1 MNGVDLF
8 LVLIFLL
15 SVGSGYKQG
24 FIAGIF
30 SLFIWLGSL
39 VVALLFY
46 QYLADWLLTIIPKL
60 QVWAVPLS
68 FLIILIGIRSIL
80 SLITDRFLSHIP
92 KESHHNHI
100 NKFGGI
106 IPGAINGMVWATI
119 LSALLLAI
127 PLSDA
132 ITQKARESKIANRL
146 SAYVEWL
153 DEKFAPVFDEAVAK
167 TINKVTVDP
176 ESVKSVRLPFT
187 VSNPDPRPD
196 LEAEMLDMLNE
207 ERRKKGL
214 DPLQADEESKT
225 VARNHSL
232 DMFSRGYFSHIS
244 PEGQTPGNRM
254 RKGGVRFITSGEN
267 LALGQTLL
275 ICHNG
280 LMNSPGH
287 RANILNPA
295 YGRVGIGILDGG
307 KYGLMITQ
315 NFRN

>member
-15 SVGSGYKQG
+15 SVWSGYKQG
-24 FIAGIF
+24 FISGIF

-39 VVALLFY
+39 AVALFLY
-46 QYLADWLLTIIPKL
+46 QYLADWLLQIFPKL
-60 QVWAVPLS
+60 QVWAMPLS
-68 FLIILIGIRSIL
+68 FLIILIFSRSIL
-80 SLITDRFLSHIP
+80 SLITDRFLSYIP

-106 IPGAINGMVWATI
+106 IPGAINGLVWATI
-119 LSALLLAI
+119 LSAIILAI
-127 PLSDA
+127 PLSDT
-132 ITQKARESKIANRL
+132 ITKKARESKIANQL

-167 TINKVTVDP
+167 TINKVTIDP

-187 VSNPDPRPD
+187 VSNPEPRPD

-254 RKGGVRFITSGEN
+254 RKGGVRFLTSGEN

>member
-8 LVLIFLL
+8 LVVIFLF
-15 SVGSGYKQG
+15 SVWSGYKQG

-39 VVALLFY
+39 VVALFLY
-46 QYLADWLLTIIPKL
+46 QYLADWLLQIFPKL
-60 QVWAVPLS
+60 QVWAMPLS
-68 FLIILIGIRSIL
+68 FLIILIISRSIL

-106 IPGAINGMVWATI
+106 IPGAINGLVWATI

-127 PLSDA
+127 PLSDS
-132 ITQKARESKIANRL
+132 ITKNTRESKIANRL

-176 ESVKSVRLPFT
+176 ESVKSVRLPYT
-187 VSNPDPRPD
+187 VSNPEPRPD
-196 LEAEMLDMLNE
+196 LESEMLDMLNE

-214 DPLQADEESKT
+214 DPLKADEESKM
-225 VARNHSL
+225 VARDHSL
-232 DMFSRGYFSHIS
+232 DMFRRGYFSHIS

>member
-39 VVALLFY
+39 VVALFLY
-46 QYLADWLLTIIPKL
+46 QYLADWLLTIFPKL

-68 FLIILIGIRSIL
+68 FLIILIVIRSIL

-176 ESVKSVRLPFT
+176 ESEKSVRLPFT
-187 VSNPDPRPD
+187 VSNPDPRPE

>member
-15 SVGSGYKQG
+15 SVWSGYKQG
-24 FIAGIF
+24 FISGIF

-39 VVALLFY
+39 AVALFLY
-46 QYLADWLLTIIPKL
+46 QYLADWLLQIFPKL
-60 QVWAVPLS
+60 QVWAMPLS
-68 FLIILIGIRSIL
+68 FLIILIFSRSIL
-80 SLITDRFLSHIP
+80 SLITDRFLSYIP

-100 NKFGGI
+100 NKVGGI
-106 IPGAINGMVWATI
+106 IPGAINGLVWATI
-119 LSALLLAI
+119 LSAIILAI
-127 PLSDA
+127 PLSDT
-132 ITQKARESKIANRL
+132 ITKKARESKIANQL

-167 TINKVTVDP
+167 TINKVTIDP

-187 VSNPDPRPD
+187 VSNPEPRPD

-254 RKGGVRFITSGEN
+254 RKGGVRFLTSGEN

>member
-132 ITQKARESKIANRL
+132 ITQKARESKISNRL

-167 TINKVTVDP
+167 TINNY
-176 ESVKSVRLPFT
+176 S
-187 VSNPDPRPD
+187 
-196 LEAEMLDMLNE
+196 
-207 ERRKKGL
+207 
-214 DPLQADEESKT
+214 
-225 VARNHSL
+225 
-232 DMFSRGYFSHIS
+232 
-244 PEGQTPGNRM
+244 
-254 RKGGVRFITSGEN
+254 
-267 LALGQTLL
+267 
-275 ICHNG
+275 
-280 LMNSPGH
+280 
-287 RANILNPA
+287 
-295 YGRVGIGILDGG
+295 
-307 KYGLMITQ
+307 
-315 NFRN
+315 

>member
-15 SVGSGYKQG
+15 SVWSGYKQG
-24 FIAGIF
+24 FISGIF

-39 VVALLFY
+39 AVALFLY
-46 QYLADWLLTIIPKL
+46 QYLADWLLQIFPKL
-60 QVWAVPLS
+60 QVWAMPLS
-68 FLIILIGIRSIL
+68 FLIILIFSRSIL
-80 SLITDRFLSHIP
+80 SLITDRFLSYIP

-106 IPGAINGMVWATI
+106 IPGAINGIVWATI
-119 LSALLLAI
+119 LSAIILAI
-127 PLSDA
+127 PLSDT
-132 ITQKARESKIANRL
+132 ITKKARESKIANQL

-167 TINKVTVDP
+167 TINKVTIDP

-187 VSNPDPRPD
+187 VSNPEPRPD

-254 RKGGVRFITSGEN
+254 RKGGVRFLTSGEN